1 MRKNP
6 LPTIIPITIL
16 VSYQGNKFNTKKNI
30 QIMKKLSS
38 DWKRDKPNVKI
49 LNTTNS
55 GHYIHLGE
63 PEWVINELE
72 KYLKSIK

>member
-6 LPTIIPITIL
+6 LPTSIPITIL

-63 PEWVINELE
+63 PEWVITELE
-72 KYLKSIK
+72 AYLKNLK